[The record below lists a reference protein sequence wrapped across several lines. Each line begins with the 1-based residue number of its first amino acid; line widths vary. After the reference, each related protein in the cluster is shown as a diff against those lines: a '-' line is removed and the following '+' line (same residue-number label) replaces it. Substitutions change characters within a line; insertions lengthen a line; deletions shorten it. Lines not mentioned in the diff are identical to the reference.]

1 MFEFSIAIPAH
12 DRGENG
18 PKWMSELLDSL
29 ERQTFQDF
37 EVVVSD
43 QSKND
48 DIMNVCKD
56 YDFQFTYIKYQG
68 DVPCENINI
77 ALNHCEG
84 RIIKPMFSDDIF
96 LKDYALERIQKEYD
110 KLDVNGHSVDSQ
122 TGMVK
127 INTIRK
133 HRYGQTKLLKVETY

>member
-56 YDFQFTYIKYQG
+56 YDCQFTYLRYQG
-68 DVPCENINI
+68 DVLDEYVSISDHGKLYLLMVGCMV
-77 ALNHCEG
+77 
-84 RIIKPMFSDDIF
+84 IK
-96 LKDYALERIQKEYD
+96 
-110 KLDVNGHSVDSQ
+110 
-122 TGMVK
+122 
-127 INTIRK
+127 
-133 HRYGQTKLLKVETY
+133 

>member
-18 PKWMSELLDSL
+18 PKWMIELLDSL

-43 QSKND
+43 QSKSD

-56 YDFQFTYIKYQG
+56 YDLHFTYLRYQG
-68 DVPCENINI
+68 DVPCENINT
-77 ALNHCEG
+77 ALKYCEG
-84 RIIKPMFSDDIF
+84 RISNLCFQMIF
-96 LKDYALERIQKEYD
+96 FLRIM
-110 KLDVNGHSVDSQ
+110 HS
-122 TGMVK
+122 K
-127 INTIRK
+127 
-133 HRYGQTKLLKVETY
+133 

>member
-18 PKWMSELLDSL
+18 PMWMSELLDSL

-77 ALNHCEG
+77 ALHHCL
-84 RIIKPMFSDDIF
+84 F
-96 LKDYALERIQKEYD
+96 YHHV
-110 KLDVNGHSVDSQ
+110 LDLQ
-122 TGMVK
+122 P
-127 INTIRK
+127 
-133 HRYGQTKLLKVETY
+133 RY

>member
-56 YDFQFTYIKYQG
+56 YDFQFTFSQSFFFSADRFISIAKTAPSAR
-68 DVPCENINI
+68 DVAVSASTAASRSAT
-77 ALNHCEG
+77 ALPVPAVPATTRQRSARPVRRHVRGADREG
-84 RIIKPMFSDDIF
+84 AGA
-96 LKDYALERIQKEYD
+96 ALC
-110 KLDVNGHSVDSQ
+110 
-122 TGMVK
+122 
-127 INTIRK
+127 
-133 HRYGQTKLLKVETY
+133 

>member
-68 DVPCENINI
+68 DVPCD
-77 ALNHCEG
+77 C
-84 RIIKPMFSDDIF
+84 
-96 LKDYALERIQKEYD
+96 
-110 KLDVNGHSVDSQ
+110 
-122 TGMVK
+122 
-127 INTIRK
+127 
-133 HRYGQTKLLKVETY
+133 LLYTSPSPRDA

>member
-1 MFEFSIAIPAH
+1 
-12 DRGENG
+12 
-18 PKWMSELLDSL
+18 
-29 ERQTFQDF
+29 
-37 EVVVSD
+37 
-43 QSKND
+43 
-48 DIMNVCKD
+48 MNVCKD

-96 LKDYALERIQKEYD
+96 LKDYALERIPKNMIN
-110 KLDVNGHSVDSQ
+110 LDVNGHSVDSQ

-133 HRYGQTKLLKVETY
+133 HRMGRQNS

>member
-96 LKDYALERIQKEYD
+96 LKDYALEVIQKEYD
-110 KLDVNGHSVDSQ
+110 KLGCNGHSVDSQ

-127 INTIRK
+127 PMIKRFPC
-133 HRYGQTKLLKVETY
+133 GQTKLLKVGTY

>member
-18 PKWMSELLDSL
+18 PKWMAELLDSL

-37 EVVVSD
+37 EIVVSD

-56 YDFQFTYIKYQG
+56 YDFHFTYLRYQG
-68 DVPCENINI
+68 DVPCENINT
-77 ALNHCEG
+77 ALKYCEG
-84 RIIKPMFSDDIF
+84 RISHNLM
-96 LKDYALERIQKEYD
+96 
-110 KLDVNGHSVDSQ
+110 GTH
-122 TGMVK
+122 T
-127 INTIRK
+127 
-133 HRYGQTKLLKVETY
+133 H

>member
-48 DIMNVCKD
+48 DIMNVCN
-56 YDFQFTYIKYQG
+56 
-68 DVPCENINI
+68 C
-77 ALNHCEG
+77 
-84 RIIKPMFSDDIF
+84 
-96 LKDYALERIQKEYD
+96 
-110 KLDVNGHSVDSQ
+110 
-122 TGMVK
+122 
-127 INTIRK
+127 
-133 HRYGQTKLLKVETY
+133 LLYTSPSPRDNR

>member
-77 ALNHCEG
+77 ALNHCCLLYTSPSP
-84 RIIKPMFSDDIF
+84 RDDVISRMPSS
-96 LKDYALERIQKEYD
+96 A
-110 KLDVNGHSVDSQ
+110 
-122 TGMVK
+122 
-127 INTIRK
+127 
-133 HRYGQTKLLKVETY
+133 